1 MPAVENLKKVLKRE
15 DVIIAKFN
23 VRGNDCNHPMIN
35 TQQVPKLY
43 LFTAEDQETPKEYK
57 SGRDV
62 GSFVKFI
69 KMMVPLPESSSGE
82 ETRTDL

>member
-43 LFTAEDQETPKEYK
+43 LFTAED
-57 SGRDV
+57 
-62 GSFVKFI
+62 
-69 KMMVPLPESSSGE
+69 
-82 ETRTDL
+82 